1 MKVPILTSL
10 RKKRPRRHLNSAPS
24 HLLVPQSVDD
34 GKIETAWLPHCR
46 ESVPAPEERAMK
58 MLGSRVERTGPRHG
72 FRTHLYKGL
81 YSVSGP
87 KTQRQIRAVPL
98 AQI

>member
-1 MKVPILTSL
+1 MFPY
-10 RKKRPRRHLNSAPS
+10 P
-24 HLLVPQSVDD
+24 
-34 GKIETAWLPHCR
+34 
-46 ESVPAPEERAMK
+46 AMK